1 MQFIKSILLSISLL
15 PILSL
20 SAGDKGAINSIDIYG
35 PFLPT
40 NSYTFNFS
48 AGVAKDK
55 TSGRLRV
62 FSIKN
67 NAFLINRSFQV
78 TAKGSD
84 DVTIDMNG
92 RLTASGLRFELSFE
106 SSKGE
111 IKEYNINVFP
121 PNRETFTARNNVVTY
136 EGCCFGIMQNKLLN
150 KETYDFTNT
159 NTLLSTTEGNKV
171 DVSTISFNYIPTDKY
186 QCRNVFLEINDNQN
200 IYPNITKINGS
211 NLIRIPLTIENNN
224 GELSLKAKSNMYVN
238 TTTLDMSSYRLT
250 NYIETSEFYIPLGFE
265 EKMENNES
273 RIVIEESGFNLNTVY
288 IPLTYFKNTRLFGSC
303 SDSDY
308 CINGGIKA

>member
-1 MQFIKSILLSISLL
+1 
-15 PILSL
+15 
-20 SAGDKGAINSIDIYG
+20 
-35 PFLPT
+35 

-84 DVTIDMNG
+84 EVTVDMNG

-224 GELSLKAKSNMYVN
+224 GEISLKTKSNMYVN
-238 TTTLDMSSYRLT
+238 TTTLDMSSYRSS

-273 RIVIEESGFNLNTVY
+273 RIVIEESGYNLNTVY